1 MVEPIR
7 KTIDVK
13 CDPATAFNLFVNHV
27 GDWWPLA
34 TNSVSGMSGK
44 VARQVTIEPRAGGK
58 MYETMHDG
66 TLADWAVVK
75 TFEQDRKI
83 VLGWYV
89 MSPPEKATEVDITF
103 ASIGDG
109 TRVTLVHSGWEVLAE
124 DAQQRRDSY
133 NNGWVNVF
141 ETAFANACKDAIA
154 AQ

>member
-13 CDPATAFNLFVNHV
+13 CDPAAAFDLFVNHV

-44 VARQVTIEPRAGGK
+44 VARQVAIEPRVGGK

-66 TLADWAVVK
+66 TLTDWAVVK
-75 TFEQDRKI
+75 EFEQGKKI
-83 VLGWYV
+83 VLGWHV
-89 MSPPEKATEVDITF
+89 MSPPEKATQVEIAF
-103 ASIGDG
+103 APVSGG
-109 TRVTLVHSGWEVLAE
+109 TRVTLTHSGWEVLAE

-141 ETAFANACKDAIA
+141 ETAFANACNAGIA